1 MSPLLFSLYT
11 EALAARVRASG
22 LGIKINRKKI
32 SILLCADDIILIAE
46 NEDMLQEMLN
56 IVSDYA
62 NEFSM
67 SFSNSK
73 CGVMEIN
80 KPEGGRE
87 EFILGNKEIKRVK
100 QYNYLGV
107 LFEEVGTGRAKS
119 ERIFRA
125 NQWWGRLCSMAN
137 FRANKYEVVRGIW
150 KTVAV
155 PGILYAMDTMSWSA
169 EEVNKIEA
177 IQNKVGRLGLGANR
191 MVGTEAIRGDMG
203 WSTFEERL
211 FKGKLKYKI
220 RLEKMDRNRW
230 AKNVYLNSGTKS
242 NWNKNCSRIAGKC
255 GFFRRWVD
263 NVDGGV
269 REWVLSLLLGE
280 ENMYDERKWKGIIN
294 NNVKEHGLLKW
305 KQGMEKKSTLKMYS
319 EKEKPKKEIFYNGNK
334 GSSLLF
340 KARTNSL
347 EINDRT
353 YRFNGSRD
361 RWCKMCNRG
370 VEETLDHV
378 IVECS
383 AYDTAR
389 DIAISKYKGILGDNK
404 FREIINL
411 DDNGIGFL
419 LGIGKEIPDL
429 VVEISKSFLSQI
441 WAIREKGQ

>member
-1 MSPLLFSLYT
+1 
-11 EALAARVRASG
+11 
-22 LGIKINRKKI
+22 
-32 SILLCADDIILIAE
+32 
-46 NEDMLQEMLN
+46 
-56 IVSDYA
+56 
-62 NEFSM
+62 
-67 SFSNSK
+67 
-73 CGVMEIN
+73 
-80 KPEGGRE
+80 
-87 EFILGNKEIKRVK
+87 
-100 QYNYLGV
+100 
-107 LFEEVGTGRAKS
+107 
-119 ERIFRA
+119 
-125 NQWWGRLCSMAN
+125 
-137 FRANKYEVVRGIW
+137 
-150 KTVAV
+150 
-155 PGILYAMDTMSWSA
+155 
-169 EEVNKIEA
+169 
-177 IQNKVGRLGLGANR
+177 
-191 MVGTEAIRGDMG
+191 
-203 WSTFEERL
+203 
-211 FKGKLKYKI
+211 
-220 RLEKMDRNRW
+220 
-230 AKNVYLNSGTKS
+230 
-242 NWNKNCSRIAGKC
+242 
-255 GFFRRWVD
+255 
-263 NVDGGV
+263 
-269 REWVLSLLLGE
+269 
-280 ENMYDERKWKGIIN
+280 MYDERKWKGIIN

-419 LGIGKEIPDL
+419 LGIGKETPDL

-441 WAIREKGQ
+441 WAKREKGQ